1 MLLFVEHKSN
11 QRLPKAEDC
20 DEVNEVPS
28 GVTMLQ
34 VSVPRRGGGGGDWL
48 GQSSQ
53 LSPWS
58 LLLTTSSAE
67 AL

>member
-34 VSVPRRGGGGGDWL
+34 VSVPRHGAGGDWP

>member
-1 MLLFVEHKSN
+1 MLLFVEHQSN
-11 QRLPKAEDC
+11 QPLPKAEDC

-34 VSVPRRGGGGGDWL
+34 VSVPRHGGGVVCDWL

-53 LSPWS
+53 LSP
-58 LLLTTSSAE
+58 
-67 AL
+67 

>member
-1 MLLFVEHKSN
+1 MLLFVEHQSN
-11 QRLPKAEDC
+11 QPLPKAEDC

-34 VSVPRRGGGGGDWL
+34 VSVPRHGGGGGGVDWP

-53 LSPWS
+53 LSP
-58 LLLTTSSAE
+58 
-67 AL
+67 